1 MILKTEHYP
10 ERGIMYQVNR
20 GVNSDGTK
28 ANHAK
33 VRFDHSVDVARAVN
47 EGYIEVDGIRL
58 ELSDEAKKQLE
69 ESRKKVQEENDNR
82 TLIEIEQQ
90 NAESAKKQGEA
101 MEKEMENMAKAIE
114 IFRRMSKGGMVP
126 GKDEKLLMEFDD
138 KMYQTAKSMQLMAER
153 HKKHKRLSEDPEEE
167 EDESLER
174 KTGPRQATEMDVEIE
189 GDSAEVTGVSEVEVD
204 SEG

>member
-1 MILKTEHYP
+1 MILKTENYP
-10 ERGIMYQVNR
+10 ERGIMYNVNW
-20 GVNSDGTK
+20 GVNTDGTK

-33 VRFDHSVDVARAVN
+33 VRFDHSVDVARAMN
-47 EGYIEVDGIRL
+47 EGHIEVDGIRL

-167 EDESLER
+167 EDDSLER

-189 GDSAEVTGVSEVEVD
+189 GDSAEVTGVSEVEVNL
-204 SEG
+204 EE

>member
-20 GVNSDGTK
+20 GVNTDGTI

-204 SEG
+204 LEE

>member
-20 GVNSDGTK
+20 GVNTDGTK

-69 ESRKKVQEENDNR
+69 ESRKKVQEENDNH

-167 EDESLER
+167 EEGGRRGVRRAAS
-174 KTGPRQATEMDVEIE
+174 TGE
-189 GDSAEVTGVSEVEVD
+189 GRGVLYRRASPAA
-204 SEG
+204 

>member
-1 MILKTEHYP
+1 
-10 ERGIMYQVNR
+10 
-20 GVNSDGTK
+20 
-28 ANHAK
+28 
-33 VRFDHSVDVARAVN
+33 VN

-204 SEG
+204 PEG

>member
-10 ERGIMYQVNR
+10 ERGIMYQANR
-20 GVNSDGTK
+20 GVNTDGTK
-28 ANHAK
+28 AKHAK

-204 SEG
+204 PEG

>member
-1 MILKTEHYP
+1 
-10 ERGIMYQVNR
+10 
-20 GVNSDGTK
+20 
-28 ANHAK
+28 
-33 VRFDHSVDVARAVN
+33 
-47 EGYIEVDGIRL
+47 
-58 ELSDEAKKQLE
+58 
-69 ESRKKVQEENDNR
+69 
-82 TLIEIEQQ
+82 
-90 NAESAKKQGEA
+90 

-204 SEG
+204 PEG

>member
-20 GVNSDGTK
+20 GVNIDGTK

-167 EDESLER
+167 EDDSLER

-189 GDSAEVTGVSEVEVD
+189 GDSAEVTSVSEVEVD
-204 SEG
+204 LEE

>member
-10 ERGIMYQVNR
+10 ERGIMYNVNR
-20 GVNSDGTK
+20 GVNIDGTK

-204 SEG
+204 PEG